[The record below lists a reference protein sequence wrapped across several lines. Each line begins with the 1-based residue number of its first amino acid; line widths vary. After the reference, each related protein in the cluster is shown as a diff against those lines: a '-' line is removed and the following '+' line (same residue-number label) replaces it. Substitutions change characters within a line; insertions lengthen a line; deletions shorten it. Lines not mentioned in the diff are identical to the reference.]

1 MEEMRMTRKINIEKE
16 RMRREDEREYERM
29 CKEDER
35 MRKEDEKIRIEEE
48 RLCLKRMKEEERV
61 MIVDTNGLSARQQ
74 AYYEQRQMEIL
85 ESRKIDFNT

>member
-1 MEEMRMTRKINIEKE
+1 MEEMRMMKKINIEKE

-48 RLCLKRMKEEERV
+48 RLCLKRMKEKERV
-61 MIVDTNGLSARQQ
+61 MMVNTSGLSARQQ

-85 ESRKIDFNT
+85 ESWKKDLNT